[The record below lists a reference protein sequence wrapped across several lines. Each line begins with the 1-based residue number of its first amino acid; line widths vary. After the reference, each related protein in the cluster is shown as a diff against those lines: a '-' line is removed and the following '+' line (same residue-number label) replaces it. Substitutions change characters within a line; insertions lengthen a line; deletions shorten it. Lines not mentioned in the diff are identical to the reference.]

1 MQLLHELKHFD
12 EIDVVLIMAISWW
25 IFNRRIQNKKIKMTK
40 LEKLGRWI
48 EYLVAGRILQ
58 ETVLF
63 ASSLI
68 AIIKDRS
75 DLACYFLVLSIWI
88 GGQLAQFQNEL
99 SSRYNRLLDEQER
112 RDRI

>member
-1 MQLLHELKHFD
+1 MERLQ
-12 EIDVVLIMAISWW
+12 
-25 IFNRRIQNKKIKMTK
+25 K
-40 LEKLGRWI
+40 LEHWI

>member
-1 MQLLHELKHFD
+1 M
-12 EIDVVLIMAISWW
+12 S
-25 IFNRRIQNKKIKMTK
+25 K

-48 EYLVAGRILQ
+48 EYLFAGCILQ

-63 ASSLI
+63 ASSLL
-68 AIIKDRS
+68 AIIKDNS
-75 DLACYFLVLSIWI
+75 DLGRHFLVLSIWI